1 MQPSIVAENISYQYQ
16 GGNWGLREFSF
27 QALPKD
33 FCLLTGASGSGKST
47 LVRCLSGLIPHLYRG
62 RLKGRVA
69 INGLDTAENPM
80 WKITTQVGVVL
91 QNPLNQ
97 FLADTVRN
105 EIFFSL
111 RKLPLTME
119 EMDARTDEVV
129 AFFQLSPLLSRDPRT
144 LSGGEQQ
151 RVILACHL
159 ARRPAVLILDEPF
172 SMLDYHMADQ
182 FFHKVQ
188 ALADQGKT
196 LIIFEHRL
204 GLWKKGRSRT
214 FTLQDQSP
222 PRPQAALPALSFLKG
237 PPSFRIE
244 TRKVTVTINEQEILH
259 DISLSFTNGE
269 IVALLGP
276 NGAGK
281 TTFLRALAG
290 LQSCQGKILVTETPA
305 GNSRLDLG
313 FVFQNPDLQLFNPT
327 VRQELLYGLKGVE
340 EKVYREIISFLK
352 LETYNEGSPLL
363 LSEGEKKRLSLG
375 IALLRRPRHGFLL
388 DEPTFGQDE
397 VIKEFCGEVLR
408 SLARQ
413 GFFCLIATHDL
424 AWARKYA
431 SRFIIC
437 QKGLIVHDGPEWDD
451 QCW

>member
-1 MQPSIVAENISYQYQ
+1 MQPSVAAENISYQYK
-16 GGNWGLREFSF
+16 GGNWGLRNFSF
-27 QALPKD
+27 QTLPKD
-33 FCLLTGASGSGKST
+33 VCLITGASGCGKST

-80 WKITTQVGVVL
+80 WKITTQVGAVL

-97 FLADTVRN
+97 FLADTVGN

-129 AFFQLSPLLSRDPRT
+129 SFFQLSDLLSRNPRT

-159 ARRPAVLILDEPF
+159 ARKPAVLILDEPF
-172 SMLDYHMADQ
+172 SMLDYHMAAQ
-182 FFHKVQ
+182 FFQKVQ
-188 ALADQGKT
+188 ALAEQGKT

-204 GLWKKGRSRT
+204 GLWEKGRKRT
-214 FTLQDQSP
+214 FTLQDQST
-222 PRPQAALPALSFLKG
+222 PRPPAALPALSFLEG
-237 PPSFRIE
+237 PSSFRIE
-244 TRKVTVTINEQEILH
+244 VRKVTVTINEQEILH
-259 DISLSFTNGE
+259 DISLSFGNGE

-281 TTFLRALAG
+281 TTFLRTLAG
-290 LQSCQGKILVTETPA
+290 LQPCQGKIQVTETPD
-305 GNSRLDLG
+305 GSSRLDLG

-327 VRQELLYGLKGVE
+327 VREELLYGLKGVE
-340 EKVYREIISFLK
+340 EEAWREIISFLK
-352 LETYNEGSPLL
+352 LEAYTESSPLL

-375 IALLRRPRHGFLL
+375 IALLRKPRHGFLL

-397 VIKEFCGEVLR
+397 VIREFCGQVLR
-408 SLARQ
+408 SLAGQ
-413 GFFCLIATHDL
+413 GFFCLMATHDL

-431 SRFIIC
+431 SRFLIC
-437 QKGLIVHDGPEWDD
+437 KNGLIVHDGPEWND